1 MLQQLYI
8 RNYALIREV
17 RMDFSEGFSV
27 LTGET
32 GAGKSILLGALG
44 LVLGE
49 RADTSVLHD
58 PSEKCIVEGL
68 FREPRLAQHPLAVDL
83 DLAGETEWCIRRE
96 VGANGKSR
104 AFLNDTVVTLAQLQS
119 FTAELVDLHQQF
131 DTLELTETD
140 RQRELLDVMAGLL
153 PQVETYRIHYESWRR
168 DLALLQE
175 LEIKQARAQQEQE
188 YQLHILQEL
197 EEAAFQPGEIE
208 ALEEKVRIGGQSEAM
223 LVAIAAA
230 TQQLQGEGENIQQQ
244 LRRLQQSLNPFEK
257 NEQQVREWLDRLR
270 SVDMELRELS
280 REMDRYGAREPY
292 DPQTLAQ
299 WQERVSLGFRLLK
312 KHGLQTTDQL
322 LELQEKLQAQLQS
335 VQSLESHI
343 RELQQST
350 RQQEKSLR
358 TQASSIHDGRQAA
371 ITPWTKKI
379 NALLAQVGMPAARFG
394 IALEPTDLQ
403 STGADTCSFLFD
415 ANYGGGKSEPNWQPV
430 RKVAS
435 GGELSR
441 LMLCIKSL
449 VADQMQLP
457 TLIFDEIDTGI
468 SGEAAKQVGRLLR
481 TLGTNRQV
489 ICVTHQPQVA
499 AKGQHHWHVTKTA
512 ANRGIETQVQL
523 LTESQ
528 RVEVLARIMGG
539 EPPTDL
545 ARQNAAELLAG

>member
-1 MLQQLYI
+1 
-8 RNYALIREV
+8 
-17 RMDFSEGFSV
+17 MDFSEGFSV

-68 FREPRLAQHPLAVDL
+68 FREPRLAQHSLAVDL

-545 ARQNAAELLAG
+545 TRQNAAELLAS

>member
-1 MLQQLYI
+1 
-8 RNYALIREV
+8 
-17 RMDFSEGFSV
+17 
-27 LTGET
+27 
-32 GAGKSILLGALG
+32 
-44 LVLGE
+44 
-49 RADTSVLHD
+49 
-58 PSEKCIVEGL
+58 
-68 FREPRLAQHPLAVDL
+68 
-83 DLAGETEWCIRRE
+83 
-96 VGANGKSR
+96 
-104 AFLNDTVVTLAQLQS
+104 
-119 FTAELVDLHQQF
+119 
-131 DTLELTETD
+131 
-140 RQRELLDVMAGLL
+140 
-153 PQVETYRIHYESWRR
+153 
-168 DLALLQE
+168 
-175 LEIKQARAQQEQE
+175 
-188 YQLHILQEL
+188 
-197 EEAAFQPGEIE
+197 
-208 ALEEKVRIGGQSEAM
+208 
-223 LVAIAAA
+223 
-230 TQQLQGEGENIQQQ
+230 
-244 LRRLQQSLNPFEK
+244 
-257 NEQQVREWLDRLR
+257 
-270 SVDMELRELS
+270 MELRELS